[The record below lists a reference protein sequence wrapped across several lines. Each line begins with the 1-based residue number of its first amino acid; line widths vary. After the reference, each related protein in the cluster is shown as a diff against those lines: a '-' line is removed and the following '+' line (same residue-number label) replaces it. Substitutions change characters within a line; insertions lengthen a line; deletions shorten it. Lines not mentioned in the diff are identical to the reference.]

1 MSNKSNL
8 IGQIQIKL
16 NYYQAAQPLWEHI
29 RMTEILMTDN
39 SDEVDVMIQQEKS
52 SELCHKGLTLG

>member
-16 NYYQAAQPLWEHI
+16 NYYQAAQPLD
-29 RMTEILMTDN
+29 RDTD
-39 SDEVDVMIQQEKS
+39 DRQ
-52 SELCHKGLTLG
+52 